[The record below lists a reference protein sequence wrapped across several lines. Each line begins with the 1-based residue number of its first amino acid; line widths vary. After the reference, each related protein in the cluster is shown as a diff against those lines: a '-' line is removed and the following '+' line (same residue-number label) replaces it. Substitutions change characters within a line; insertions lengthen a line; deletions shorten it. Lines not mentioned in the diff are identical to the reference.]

1 LQIPTHWTEIFAT
14 ASGAVYQSNRD
25 RCFWLDFK
33 GELTSFK
40 IPCFSQ
46 FKKSVD
52 KIDLQAMALNPDKA
66 FDYEIVMTCSCER
79 CFVLTLAEVVALQ
92 EILAGAKV
100 MLELNS
106 IIYER
111 LYSIPI

>member
-1 LQIPTHWTEIFAT
+1 MQIPNHWTEIFAT
-14 ASGAVYQSNRD
+14 ANGAVYQSNSE
-25 RCFWLDFK
+25 RCFWLAFK

-40 IPCFSQ
+40 IPCFYQ

-52 KIDLQAMALNPDKA
+52 KIDLQAMALNPHKA
-66 FDYEIVMTCSCER
+66 FDYEIIAPCSCER
-79 CFVLTLAEVVALQ
+79 CFVLTLAEAAALQ

-111 LYSIPI
+111 LYSIPV